1 MNLNSSLLQIVI
13 FIFSLGSVYL
23 ISQAL
28 IPVLSKRYEEVHRE
42 RAERASHSL
51 EDMFIW
57 VNEKKLI
64 LVFGLSPIILGAVF
78 FILFGKPFLIG
89 AGFAVGF
96 ILPMFVIKILE
107 KKRKKK
113 FYSQLPDA
121 LTSLTQ
127 SLKAGL
133 SFLQALEV
141 ITEELPP
148 PISQEFALLVKEY
161 KMGVALKQSFE
172 NLNKKMGSDEL
183 NLITTAILVA
193 SETGGNLTEIFGHLN
208 ENIRQKN
215 RITDQLK
222 TLTTQARLQGVILS
236 ALPIVFAILIFKI
249 NPDFFDQMVRAD
261 IGRLLLVWCVISELI
276 GAIILNKLSRIEV

>member
-1 MNLNSSLLQIVI
+1 MNLNSSLLRIVI
-13 FIFSLGSVYL
+13 FIFSSSSVYL

-28 IPVLSKRYEEVHRE
+28 IPVLSKRYEKVHRE
-42 RAERASHSL
+42 RAERASHRL

-64 LVFGLSPIILGAVF
+64 LAFGLSPIILGAIF
-78 FILFGKPFLIG
+78 FILFGKPIFIG
-89 AGFAVGF
+89 AGFAFGF
-96 ILPMFVIKILE
+96 ILPMFMIKILE
-107 KKRKKK
+107 KNRKKK
-113 FYSQLPDA
+113 FYSQLPDV

-148 PISQEFALLVKEY
+148 PISQEFALLVKEH
-161 KMGVALKQSFE
+161 KMGVVLKESFE
-172 NLNKKMGSDEL
+172 NLNKKMGSEEL

-193 SETGGNLTEIFGHLN
+193 SETGGNLTEIFDHLS

-215 RITDQLK
+215 RIVDQLK

-236 ALPIVFAILIFKI
+236 ALPIVFAMLIFKI
-249 NPDFFDQMVRAD
+249 NPTFFNQMVQSD
-261 IGRLLLVWCVISELI
+261 IGRLLLVWCVISEVI
-276 GAIILNKLSRIEV
+276 GATILNKLGRIEV